1 MIMNRYWVRPSMTAL
16 LAVVLVGEFLPG
28 TEAVPQTALAN
39 LEAIDVEG
47 QPLAANVERLIQAL
61 ELLGTPLPS
70 ETTSALQAAGRVRD
84 ARKIQQVLDRQVLF
98 AVHLNPEVRVKVR
111 RGPAPAILQQS
122 GFTPLLVKVVNEST
136 STLPLRIISPQS
148 GPVYAGVAKLSM
160 ERERQEYLRE
170 NENVNRDDR
179 FLQVEMFSAPP
190 MTSNL
195 SGLKVEYAL
204 ALIYSSEAGQREA
217 IVGFDAGQGT
227 QDLGFRGELPILFT
241 VRPAVHV
248 QLTIRDHDGQPTTGR
263 FTFFDRAGHVYPP
276 QVKRLAPDL
285 FFQKQIY
292 RHDGDMVLLP
302 PGQFTMYYGRGPEY
316 RWLKR
321 AVTIPSK
328 GNARIEVQL
337 ERWVHPKDY
346 GYYSGDHHIHAA
358 GCAHY
363 TSPTEGVPPKDM
375 FRQVMGE
382 GLNVGSVLTW
392 GPGFNHQ
399 QQYFS
404 PAVDRLSEPFCLM
417 KYDIEVSGFGS
428 EALGHVCL
436 LNLKEQVYPGAEL
449 SKGWPTW
456 TTPVLRWAK
465 AQGAVTGYA
474 HSGSGLQ
481 VNPAN
486 AAKRLMLELD
496 ANQDGRLDAQEAARG
511 LLPEA
516 LTSIDLSHDGSISE
530 EELIKSVDRVSDQL
544 PNLAVPELNSVGA
557 QEIFVTV
564 ALGICNFISAMDTAR
579 LLEWNCWY
587 HLLNCGFPLKAA
599 GETDFP
605 CMSGT
610 RVGQGRSYVQLGK
623 VDRIDFKAWCEGLVR
638 GRSYVSDGYA
648 HALEFT
654 VNGKPAG
661 SDVELTSPEA
671 VKVRTKV
678 AFSSETPLEVA
689 YGGIFP
695 TGGKRLIGDTV
706 NFHEP
711 LASADAPQ
719 LNPQARLVELVVNG
733 QVVSAKQVPADSQ
746 PHELEFSTQINQ
758 SSWIAVRHFPQM
770 HTNPVNVLVGGQPIR
785 ASRQSALWCIAAIEQ
800 LWRARHERIAP
811 QEREEAHKT
820 FWSAIDRYRQIA
832 KEAAGET
839 NANPQELINRSSSF
853 RPSLARA
860 GIQTGFP
867 LSRE

>member
-1 MIMNRYWVRPSMTAL
+1 
-16 LAVVLVGEFLPG
+16 
-28 TEAVPQTALAN
+28 
-39 LEAIDVEG
+39 
-47 QPLAANVERLIQAL
+47 
-61 ELLGTPLPS
+61 
-70 ETTSALQAAGRVRD
+70 
-84 ARKIQQVLDRQVLF
+84 
-98 AVHLNPEVRVKVR
+98 
-111 RGPAPAILQQS
+111 
-122 GFTPLLVKVVNEST
+122 
-136 STLPLRIISPQS
+136 
-148 GPVYAGVAKLSM
+148 
-160 ERERQEYLRE
+160 
-170 NENVNRDDR
+170 
-179 FLQVEMFSAPP
+179 
-190 MTSNL
+190 
-195 SGLKVEYAL
+195 
-204 ALIYSSEAGQREA
+204 
-217 IVGFDAGQGT
+217 
-227 QDLGFRGELPILFT
+227 
-241 VRPAVHV
+241 
-248 QLTIRDHDGQPTTGR
+248 
-263 FTFFDRAGHVYPP
+263 
-276 QVKRLAPDL
+276 
-285 FFQKQIY
+285 
-292 RHDGDMVLLP
+292 
-302 PGQFTMYYGRGPEY
+302 
-316 RWLKR
+316 
-321 AVTIPSK
+321 
-328 GNARIEVQL
+328 
-337 ERWVHPKDY
+337 
-346 GYYSGDHHIHAA
+346 
-358 GCAHY
+358 
-363 TSPTEGVPPKDM
+363 M

-382 GLNVGSVLTW
+382 GLNVGSILTW

-404 PAVDRLSEPFCLM
+404 PTIDRLSEPFCLM

-516 LTSIDLSHDGSISE
+516 LTSIDVSHDGSISE

-557 QEIFVTV
+557 QEIFVTA

-623 VDRIDFKAWCEGLVR
+623 VERNDFKAWCEGLVR
-638 GRSYVSDGYA
+638 GPSYVSDGYA
-648 HALEFT
+648 HALGFT

-661 SDVELTSPEA
+661 SDVELTSPET
-671 VKVRTKV
+671 VKVSTKV

-695 TGGKRLIGDTV
+695 AGGKRLIGDTV

-711 LASADAPQ
+711 LASADARQ

-785 ASRQSALWCIAAIEQ
+785 ASRQSAAWCIAAIEQ
-800 LWRARHERIAP
+800 LWRARNERIAP
-811 QEREEAHKT
+811 QEREEARKT
-820 FWSAIDRYRQIA
+820 FWSAIDQYRQIA
-832 KEAAGET
+832 KET
-839 NANPQELINRSSSF
+839 
-853 RPSLARA
+853 A
-860 GIQTGFP
+860 GI
-867 LSRE
+867 E

>member
-1 MIMNRYWVRPSMTAL
+1 MKRKWAHIGAIGVLASFL
-16 LAVVLVGEFLPG
+16 LSILLSAQQTEESPTSLELV
-28 TEAVPQTALAN
+28 A
-39 LEAIDVEG
+39 VEG
-47 QPLAANVERLIQAL
+47 QPLASNVERLIQAL
-61 ELLGTPLPS
+61 ELLGTPLPV
-70 ETTSALQAAGRVRD
+70 ETRTALQASGRARD
-84 ARKIQQVLDRQVLF
+84 ARKIQQLLDRHVLL
-98 AVHLNPEVRVKVR
+98 AVHLNPEVRVKVT

-122 GFTPLLVKVVNEST
+122 GFTPFLVKVVNEST
-136 STLPLRIISPQS
+136 STLPLRITSPQS

-160 ERERQEYLRE
+160 ERERQEPLRE
-170 NENVNRDDR
+170 NENVNREDR
-179 FLQVEMFSAPP
+179 FLQVEMYSAPP
-190 MTSNL
+190 MTRNL

-217 IVGFDAGQGT
+217 IIGFDAGQGT
-227 QDLGFRGELPILFT
+227 QDLGFRGELPVLFT
-241 VRPAVHV
+241 VRPAVPV
-248 QLTIRDHDGQPTTGR
+248 RLAIRDHDGQPTTGR
-263 FTFFDRAGHVYPP
+263 LTFFDRAGHVYPP

-292 RHDGDMVLLP
+292 RHNGDTVLLP
-302 PGQFTMYYGRGPEY
+302 PGQFTMFYGRGPEY
-316 RWLKR
+316 RWLKK
-321 AVTIPSK
+321 AVTVPSK
-328 GNARIEVQL
+328 GEARIEVQL
-337 ERWVHPKDY
+337 ERWVHPKAY

-382 GLNVGSVLTW
+382 GLNVGSILTW

-399 QQYFS
+399 QQFFS
-404 PAVDRLSEPFCLM
+404 PEMDRISEPFCLM

-436 LNLKEQVYPGAEL
+436 LNLKEQAYPGAEL

-481 VNPAN
+481 VNPTN
-486 AAKRLMLELD
+486 AAKRLMLEMD
-496 ANQDGRLDAQEAARG
+496 ANQDRRLNVQEATRG
-511 LLPEA
+511 LLIEEFEKIDVNQDGGLSEA
-516 LTSIDLSHDGSISE
+516 
-530 EELIKSVDRVSDQL
+530 ELIGSVDRVSDQL
-544 PNLAVPELNSVGA
+544 PNLAIPELNSVGA
-557 QEIFVTV
+557 QEIFVTA
-564 ALGICNFISAMDTAR
+564 ALGICDFISAMDTAR

-623 VDRIDFKAWCEGLVR
+623 VERIDFKAWCEGLVR

-654 VNGKPAG
+654 VNDKPAG
-661 SDVELTSPEA
+661 DEVRLTGPGI
-671 VKVRTKV
+671 VKIRAKV

-689 YGGIFP
+689 YGGVFP
-695 TGGKRLIGDTV
+695 VGGKRLVGDTV

-711 LASADAPQ
+711 VALADAPQ
-719 LNPQARLVELVVNG
+719 VNPHVRLVELVVNG
-733 QVVSAKQVPADSQ
+733 QAVSSKQVAADSQ
-746 PHELEFSTQINQ
+746 PQELEFSTKIHR
-758 SSWIAVRHFPQM
+758 SSWVAVRHFPQL

-785 ASRQSALWCIAAIEQ
+785 ASRQSALWCIAAIQQ
-800 LWRARHERIAP
+800 LWRARNERIAP
-811 QEREEAHKT
+811 QEREEARKT

-832 KEAAGET
+832 REAAGGE
-839 NANPQELINRSSSF
+839 
-853 RPSLARA
+853 
-860 GIQTGFP
+860 
-867 LSRE
+867 

>member
-1 MIMNRYWVRPSMTAL
+1 MAIS
-16 LAVVLVGEFLPG
+16 LAWEFLPG
-28 TEAVPQTALAN
+28 TEAVPQTAAPN
-39 LEAIDVEG
+39 LEPIDVEG
-47 QPLAANVERLIQAL
+47 QPLASNVARVIQAL
-61 ELLGTPLPS
+61 EVLGTPLS
-70 ETTSALQAAGRVRD
+70 DETRSALEAADRVRD
-84 ARKIQQVLDRQVLF
+84 ARKIQQVLDRHVLF
-98 AVHLNPEVRVKVR
+98 AVHLNPEVRVRVT

-122 GFTPLLVKVVNEST
+122 GFTPFLVKVVNEST
-136 STLPLRIISPQS
+136 STLPLRITSPQS

-160 ERERQEYLRE
+160 ERERQEHLRE

-190 MTSNL
+190 MTRNL

-204 ALIYSSEAGQREA
+204 ALIYSSEAGQREV
-217 IVGFDAGQGT
+217 IIGFDAGQGT
-227 QDLGFRGELPILFT
+227 QDLGFRGELPVLFT
-241 VRPAVHV
+241 VRQAVPV
-248 QLTIRDHDGQPTTGR
+248 RLAVRDYDGQPTTGR
-263 FTFFDRAGHVYPP
+263 FAFFDRAGHVYPP

-292 RHDGDMVLLP
+292 RHDGDTVLLP

-328 GNARIEVQL
+328 GDARIEVQL
-337 ERWVHPKDY
+337 ERWVHPKAY

-382 GLNVGSVLTW
+382 GLNVGSILTW

-404 PAVDRLSEPFCLM
+404 PEVDRLSQPFCLM

-481 VNPAN
+481 VNPTN

-496 ANQDGRLDAQEAARG
+496 ANQDGRLDAQEATRG
-511 LLPEA
+511 LLPEEFVK
-516 LTSIDLSHDGSISE
+516 IDLGQDGAVSE
-530 EELIKSVDRVSDQL
+530 TELIKSVDRVSDQL

-557 QEIFVTV
+557 QEIFVTA
-564 ALGICNFISAMDTAR
+564 ALGICDFISAMDTAR

-623 VDRIDFKAWCEGLVR
+623 VERMDFKAWCEGLVR

-654 VNGKPAG
+654 VNGKSAG
-661 SDVELTSPEA
+661 SDVQLTGPEA
-671 VKVRTKV
+671 VRIRTKV

-695 TGGKRLIGDTV
+695 AGGKRLIGDTV

-711 LASADAPQ
+711 LASAEAPQ
-719 LNPQARLVELVVNG
+719 FNPQARLVELVVNG
-733 QVVSAKQVPADSQ
+733 QVVSSKQVPADSQ
-746 PHELEFSTQINQ
+746 PHELEFSTKIDG
-758 SSWIAVRHFPQM
+758 SSWVAVRHFPQM
-770 HTNPVNVLVGGQPIR
+770 HTNPVNVLVDGQPIR

-800 LWRARHERIAP
+800 LWRARNERIAP
-811 QEREEAHKT
+811 QEREEARKT

-832 KEAAGET
+832 KEAAGGT
-839 NANPQELINRSSSF
+839 
-853 RPSLARA
+853 
-860 GIQTGFP
+860 
-867 LSRE
+867 

>member
-1 MIMNRYWVRPSMTAL
+1 MKRYWIRLGTNAL
-16 LAVVLVGEFLPG
+16 LVVLLAWEIRPG
-28 TEAVPQTALAN
+28 IEAISQTAAGN
-39 LEAIDVEG
+39 LEPIDVDEG
-47 QPLAANVERLIQAL
+47 QPLASNVERLIQAL
-61 ELLGTPLPS
+61 ELQGTPLPG
-70 ETTSALQAAGRVRD
+70 ETRRALQAAGRARD
-84 ARKIQQVLDRQVLF
+84 ARTMQQLLDRHVLF
-98 AVHLNPEVRVKVR
+98 AVHLNPEVRVKVT

-122 GFTPLLVKVVNEST
+122 GFTPFLVKVVNEST
-136 STLPLRIISPQS
+136 STLPLRVTSPQS

-160 ERERQEYLRE
+160 ERERQEHLRE
-170 NENVNRDDR
+170 NENVNRDHR
-179 FLQVEMFSAPP
+179 FLQVEMLSAAP
-190 MTSNL
+190 MTRNL

-217 IVGFDAGQGT
+217 IIGFDAGQGT
-227 QDLGFRGELPILFT
+227 QDLGFRGEVPVLFN
-241 VRPAVHV
+241 VRPAVPV
-248 QLTIRDHDGQPTTGR
+248 RLSVRDHDGQPTTGR

-292 RHDGDMVLLP
+292 RSDGDTVLLP
-302 PGQFTMYYGRGPEY
+302 PGQLTMFYGRGPEY

-321 AVTIPSK
+321 EITVSTDSS
-328 GNARIEVQL
+328 ARIEVKL
-337 ERWVHPKDY
+337 ERWVHPKAY

-382 GLNVGSVLTW
+382 GLNIGSILTW

-404 PAVDRLSEPFCLM
+404 PEVDRLSQPFCLM

-436 LNLKEQVYPGAEL
+436 LNLREQVYPGAEL

-481 VNPAN
+481 VNPTN

-496 ANQDGRLDAQEAARG
+496 ANQDGRLDGQEAVRG
-511 LLPEA
+511 LLPEEFVK
-516 LTSIDLSHDGSISE
+516 IDLDQDGRVSE
-530 EELIKSVDRVSDQL
+530 AELSKSVDRVSDQL
-544 PNLAVPELNSVGA
+544 PNLAIPELNSVGA
-557 QEIFVTV
+557 QEIFVT
-564 ALGICNFISAMDTAR
+564 AILGICDFISAMDTAR

-587 HLLNCGFPLKAA
+587 HLLNCGLPLKAA

-623 VDRIDFKAWCEGLVR
+623 VERIDFKAWCEGLVR

-654 VNGKPAG
+654 VNGKSAG
-661 SDVELTSPEA
+661 GEVQLSSPET
-671 VKVRTKV
+671 VKIRTKV

-695 TGGKRLIGDTV
+695 SGGKRLLGDTV

-719 LNPQARLVELVVNG
+719 LNPQVRVVELVVNG
-733 QVVSAKQVPADSQ
+733 QVVSSKQVPANSQ
-746 PHELEFSTQINQ
+746 PHELEFSTKIDR
-758 SSWIAVRHFPQM
+758 SSWVAVRHFPQL
-770 HTNPVNVLVGGQPIR
+770 HTNPVNVLVSGRPIR

-800 LWRARHERIAP
+800 LWRARNEKIVL
-811 QEREEAHKT
+811 QEREEARKT

-832 KEAAGET
+832 KEAG
-839 NANPQELINRSSSF
+839 R
-853 RPSLARA
+853 
-860 GIQTGFP
+860 
-867 LSRE
+867 

>member
-1 MIMNRYWVRPSMTAL
+1 MIMNRHWVRLSTTAL
-16 LAVVLVGEFLPG
+16 LAAVLVWAFLPG
-28 TEAVPQTALAN
+28 TGAVPQTAARN
-39 LEAIDVEG
+39 LEPLDVEG
-47 QPLAANVERLIQAL
+47 QPLASNVERLIQAL
-61 ELLGTPLPS
+61 EVLGTPLPNEMRS
-70 ETTSALQAAGRVRD
+70 ELEAAGRVRD

-98 AVHLNPEVRVKVR
+98 AVHLNPEVRVKVT

-122 GFTPLLVKVVNEST
+122 GFTPFLVKVVNEST

-217 IVGFDAGQGT
+217 IVGFDAGQET
-227 QDLGFRGELPILFT
+227 QDLGFRGELPVLFT
-241 VRPAVHV
+241 VRPAVPV

-292 RHDGDMVLLP
+292 RYDGEMVLLP

-316 RWLKR
+316 RWLKK
-321 AVTIPSK
+321 AVTILSK
-328 GNARIEVQL
+328 GDARIEVQL

-363 TSPTEGVPPKDM
+363 ASPTEGVPPKDM

-382 GLNVGSVLTW
+382 GLNVGSILTW

-404 PAVDRLSEPFCLM
+404 PEVDQLSKPFCLM

-516 LTSIDLSHDGSISE
+516 LTSIDVSHDGSISE

-557 QEIFVTV
+557 QEIFVTA

-623 VDRIDFKAWCEGLVR
+623 VERIDFKAWCEGLVR

-654 VNGKPAG
+654 VNEKPAG
-661 SDVELTSPEA
+661 SDVELASPEA

-695 TGGKRLIGDTV
+695 AGGKRLIGDTV

-758 SSWIAVRHFPQM
+758 SSWIAIRHFPQM

-800 LWRARHERIAP
+800 LWRARNERIAP
-811 QEREEAHKT
+811 QEREEARKT

-832 KEAAGET
+832 KETAGME
-839 NANPQELINRSSSF
+839 
-853 RPSLARA
+853 
-860 GIQTGFP
+860 
-867 LSRE
+867 

>member
-1 MIMNRYWVRPSMTAL
+1 MKRYWVRLGATAL
-16 LAVVLVGEFLPG
+16 LAVVLVWEFLPG
-28 TEAVPQTALAN
+28 IEAVPQTAPPN
-39 LEAIDVEG
+39 LESIDVEG
-47 QPLAANVERLIQAL
+47 QPLASNVARVIQAL
-61 ELLGTPLPS
+61 DLLGTPLS
-70 ETTSALQAAGRVRD
+70 NEIRTTLEAAGRVRD
-84 ARKIQQVLDRQVLF
+84 ARKIQEVLDRQVLF
-98 AVHLNPEVRVKVR
+98 AVHLNPEVRVKVT
-111 RGPAPAILQQS
+111 RGAAPAILQQS
-122 GFTPLLVKVVNEST
+122 GFTPFLVKVINEST
-136 STLPLRIISPQS
+136 STLPLRITSPQS

-160 ERERQEYLRE
+160 ERERQEHLRE

-190 MTSNL
+190 MTRNL

-217 IVGFDAGQGT
+217 IIGFDAGQGT
-227 QDLGFRGELPILFT
+227 QDLGFRGELPVLFA
-241 VRPAVHV
+241 VRPAVPV
-248 QLTIRDHDGQPTTGR
+248 RLTVRDHDGQLTTGR
-263 FTFFDRAGHVYPP
+263 FTFFDRADHVYPP
-276 QVKRLAPDL
+276 QVKRLVPDL

-292 RHDGDMVLLP
+292 RHDGDTVLLP

-316 RWLKR
+316 RWLKKP
-321 AVTIPSK
+321 VTISPN
-328 GNARIEVQL
+328 GEARIEVQL
-337 ERWVHPKDY
+337 ERWIHPKAY

-363 TSPTEGVPPKDM
+363 TSPTEGAPPKDM

-382 GLNVGSVLTW
+382 GLNVGSILTW
-392 GPGFNHQ
+392 GPGFSHQ

-404 PAVDRLSEPFCLM
+404 PEVDRLSQPFCLM

-481 VNPAN
+481 VNPTN

-496 ANQDGRLDAQEAARG
+496 ANQDGRLDGQEAAKG
-511 LLPEA
+511 LLPDA

-530 EELIKSVDRVSDQL
+530 EELRKSVDRVSDQL

-557 QEIFVTV
+557 QEIFVTA
-564 ALGICNFISAMDTAR
+564 ALGICDFISAMDTAR

-623 VDRIDFKAWCEGLVR
+623 VERIGFKAWCEGLVR

-661 SDVELTSPEA
+661 SDVQLARPEA
-671 VKVRTKV
+671 VKIRTKV

-695 TGGKRLIGDTV
+695 AGGKRLIGDTV

-711 LASADAPQ
+711 LASPAAAQ
-719 LNPQARLVELVVNG
+719 LNPQVRLVELVVNG
-733 QVVSAKQVPADSQ
+733 LVVSSKQVPADSQ
-746 PHELEFSTQINQ
+746 PHELEFSTRIDR
-758 SSWIAVRHFPQM
+758 SSWVAVRHFPQM
-770 HTNPVNVLVGGQPIR
+770 HTNPVNVLVGNQPIR
-785 ASRQSALWCIAAIEQ
+785 VSRQSALWCIAAIEQ
-800 LWRARHERIAP
+800 LWRARNERIAP
-811 QEREEAHKT
+811 QEREEARKT

-832 KEAAGET
+832 KEAAGGT
-839 NANPQELINRSSSF
+839 
-853 RPSLARA
+853 
-860 GIQTGFP
+860 
-867 LSRE
+867 

>member
-1 MIMNRYWVRPSMTAL
+1 MAMS
-16 LAVVLVGEFLPG
+16 LAWEFLPG
-28 TEAVPQTALAN
+28 TEAVPQTAAPN
-39 LEAIDVEG
+39 LEPIDVEG
-47 QPLAANVERLIQAL
+47 QPLASNVARVIQAL
-61 ELLGTPLPS
+61 EVLGTPLS
-70 ETTSALQAAGRVRD
+70 DETRSALEAADRVRD

-98 AVHLNPEVRVKVR
+98 AVHLNPEVRVKVT

-122 GFTPLLVKVVNEST
+122 GFTPFLVKVVNEST
-136 STLPLRIISPQS
+136 STLPLRITSPQS

-160 ERERQEYLRE
+160 ERERQEHLRE

-190 MTSNL
+190 MTRNL

-217 IVGFDAGQGT
+217 IIGFDASQGT
-227 QDLGFRGELPILFT
+227 QDLGFRGELPVLFT
-241 VRPAVHV
+241 VRQAVPV
-248 QLTIRDHDGQPTTGR
+248 RLAVRDYDGQPTTGR
-263 FTFFDRAGHVYPP
+263 FAFFDRAGHVYPP

-292 RHDGDMVLLP
+292 RHDGDTVPLP

-321 AVTIPSK
+321 AVTIPPK
-328 GNARIEVQL
+328 GDARIEVQL
-337 ERWVHPKDY
+337 ERWVHPKAY

-382 GLNVGSVLTW
+382 GLNVGSILTW
-392 GPGFNHQ
+392 GPGFSHQ

-404 PAVDRLSEPFCLM
+404 PEVDRLSQPFCLM

-436 LNLKEQVYPGAEL
+436 LNLREQVYPGAEL

-481 VNPAN
+481 VNPTN

-496 ANQDGRLDAQEAARG
+496 ANQDGRLDAQEAAKG

-516 LTSIDLSHDGSISE
+516 LTSTDLSQDGSISE
-530 EELIKSVDRVSDQL
+530 EELIKSIDRVSDQL

-557 QEIFVTV
+557 QEIFVTA
-564 ALGICNFISAMDTAR
+564 ALGICDFISAMDTAR

-623 VDRIDFKAWCEGLVR
+623 VERIDFKAWCEGLVR

-654 VNGKPAG
+654 VNGKSAG
-661 SDVELTSPEA
+661 SDVQLTGPEA
-671 VKVRTKV
+671 VRIRTKV

-695 TGGKRLIGDTV
+695 AGGKRLVGDTV

-711 LASADAPQ
+711 LASAEAPQ
-719 LNPQARLVELVVNG
+719 INPQVRLVELVVNG
-733 QVVSAKQVPADSQ
+733 QVVSSKQVPADSQ
-746 PHELEFSTQINQ
+746 PHELEFSTKIDR
-758 SSWIAVRHFPQM
+758 SSWVAVRHFPQM
-770 HTNPVNVLVGGQPIR
+770 HTNPVNVLVDGQPIR

-800 LWRARHERIAP
+800 LWWARNERIAP
-811 QEREEAHKT
+811 QEREEARKT

-832 KEAAGET
+832 KEAGG
-839 NANPQELINRSSSF
+839 
-853 RPSLARA
+853 
-860 GIQTGFP
+860 GIQSGFP

>member
-1 MIMNRYWVRPSMTAL
+1 MIMNSYWIRLGTTGLMAM
-16 LAVVLVGEFLPG
+16 VLIWEILPG
-28 TEAVPQTALAN
+28 IEAAPQTAVDHLAPI
-39 LEAIDVEG
+39 EVEG
-47 QPLAANVERLIQAL
+47 QPLASNVARLMQAL
-61 ELLGTPLPS
+61 EVLGTPLPS
-70 ETTSALQAAGRVRD
+70 ATRSALETAGRVRD
-84 ARKIQQVLDRQVLF
+84 ARKIQELLDPQVLL
-98 AVHLNPEVRVKVR
+98 AVHLNPEVRVKVL
-111 RGPAPAILQQS
+111 RGRASAILQQS
-122 GFTPLLVKVVNEST
+122 GFTPFLVKVVNEST
-136 STLPLRIISPQS
+136 STLPLRITSPQS

-160 ERERQEYLRE
+160 QRERQEHLRE

-179 FLQVEMFSAPP
+179 FLQVEMFSGPP
-190 MTSNL
+190 MTRNL

-204 ALIYSSEAGQREA
+204 ALIYSSEAGKREA
-217 IVGFDAGQGT
+217 IIGFDAGEGT
-227 QDLGFRGELPILFT
+227 QDLGFRGELPVLFS
-241 VRPAVHV
+241 VRPAVPV
-248 QLTIRDHDGQPTTGR
+248 RLSVRDHDGQPTTGR
-263 FTFFDRAGHVYPP
+263 FTFLDRAGHVYPP

-292 RHDGDMVLLP
+292 RHDGDTVLLP

-316 RWLKR
+316 RWLNR

-328 GNARIEVQL
+328 GEARIEVRL
-337 ERWVHPKDY
+337 ERWVHPKAY

-382 GLNVGSVLTW
+382 GLNVGSILTW

-399 QQYFS
+399 QQFFS
-404 PAVDRLSEPFCLM
+404 PEVDRISEPFCLM

-436 LNLKEQVYPGAEL
+436 LNLKKQVYPGAEL

-481 VNPAN
+481 VNPTN
-486 AAKRLMLELD
+486 AARRLMLELD
-496 ANQDGRLDAQEAARG
+496 ANQDGRLDGQEAAKG
-511 LLPEA
+511 LLPEEA
-516 LTSIDLSHDGSISE
+516 VKVDLNQDGFLSEAELT
-530 EELIKSVDRVSDQL
+530 KSLDRVSDQL

-557 QEIFVTV
+557 QEIFVTT
-564 ALGICNFISAMDTAR
+564 ALGICDFISAMDTAR

-623 VDRIDFKAWCEGLVR
+623 VDRIDYKAWNEGLAR

-648 HALEFT
+648 HALEFA

-661 SDVELTSPEA
+661 DNVQLSGPDT
-671 VKVRTKV
+671 VKIRTKV

-689 YGGIFP
+689 YGGVFP
-695 TGGKRLIGDTV
+695 AGGKRLIGDTV

-711 LASADAPQ
+711 LATADATQ
-719 LNPQARLVELVVNG
+719 LNPPVRLVELVVNG
-733 QVVSAKQVPADSQ
+733 QVVASKQVAADSL
-746 PHELEFSTQINQ
+746 PHELEFSAQISQ
-758 SSWIAVRHFPQM
+758 SSWVAVRHFPQM
-770 HTNPVNVLVGGQPIR
+770 HTNPVNVLVAGQPIR

-811 QEREEAHKT
+811 QEREDARKT
-820 FWSAIDRYRQIA
+820 FWSAIDQYRQVA
-832 KEAAGET
+832 KEAAGED
-839 NANPQELINRSSSF
+839 
-853 RPSLARA
+853 
-860 GIQTGFP
+860 
-867 LSRE
+867 